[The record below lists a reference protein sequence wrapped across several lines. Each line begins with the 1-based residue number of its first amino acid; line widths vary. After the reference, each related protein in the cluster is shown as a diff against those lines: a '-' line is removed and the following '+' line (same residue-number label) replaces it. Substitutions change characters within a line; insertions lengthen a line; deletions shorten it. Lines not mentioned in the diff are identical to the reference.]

1 MDRLRKNVFVAFQVA
16 AIYIGTVVGA
26 GFATGREIVEFFTK
40 YGNSG
45 LLSIIVCTWLLS
57 WLGMKMMVLG
67 HRIGAKSYQQ
77 LNHFLFGSF
86 LGPVFNT
93 MMLLTLIGVTSV
105 MLSGAG
111 AIFKEQLHM
120 SAQFGILL
128 TIILTSVVMVFGIT
142 GISSVN
148 VIVVP
153 IFILFSLFLSY
164 ETLESSTISFDLI
177 SHPSLSSIFSS
188 FLYASFNLALAQA
201 VLIPLASQ
209 IQDEESMKLGA
220 KLGGI
225 GLGIILCTS
234 HLALSSLP
242 NVEMYDIPMAEL
254 IKGSFVGFYY
264 LYLLVM
270 YGEVFTSVIGNVY
283 GIERQM
289 KASFHFPSIG
299 IVAVLLCV
307 TYFIS
312 LVGYSDLITRLYPLF
327 GYMSVGFLLL
337 LAVKKVPN

>member
-1 MDRLRKNVFVAFQVA
+1 MRKNLFVAFQVA

-40 YGNSG
+40 YGEAG
-45 LLSIIVCTWLLS
+45 LLGIIICTWLLS
-57 WLGMKMMVLG
+57 WLGMKMMIVG

-86 LGPVFNT
+86 FGPVFN
-93 MMLLTLIGVTSV
+93 MLMLMTLIGVTSV

-120 SAQFGILL
+120 SAQFGIVLTILL
-128 TIILTSVVMVFGIT
+128 TMVVLLFGIT

-148 VIVVP
+148 VVVVP

-164 ETLESSTISFDLI
+164 QTLDVSTISLEFI
-177 SHPSLSSIFSS
+177 ARPSLSSIFSS

-201 VLIPLASQ
+201 VLVPLASQ
-209 IQDEESMKLGA
+209 IQDEEAIKVGA
-220 KLGGI
+220 KLGGV

-254 IKGSFVGFYY
+254 IKGSMVGFYY

-283 GIERQM
+283 GIERQI
-289 KASFHFPSIG
+289 KATFQFPSIS
-299 IVAVLLCV
+299 IVTVLLCI

-312 LVGYSDLITRLYPLF
+312 LVGYSDLITKLYPLF

-337 LAVKKVPN
+337 LALKKVPK